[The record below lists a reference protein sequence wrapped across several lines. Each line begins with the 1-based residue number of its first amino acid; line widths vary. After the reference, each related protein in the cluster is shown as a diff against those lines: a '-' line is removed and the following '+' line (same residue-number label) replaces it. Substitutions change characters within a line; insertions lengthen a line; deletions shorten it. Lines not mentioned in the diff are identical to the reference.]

1 MHRLVFRNDR
11 LLPLGEV
18 NLSPGQAG
26 LLNGWGLF
34 TTMRIYDGQP
44 FAFERHWQRLNRDAA
59 RIELPLRYQF
69 PDVSRALRQV
79 IESNAVQNGCARIYF
94 IYNKVGFWSSDEP
107 FPVVDFLIYTN
118 DLPTRIGPTVLG
130 VIEHGRHAAHPLAG
144 VKVTSWLHN
153 VWSLEQA
160 HQRGFEEVILLNER
174 NEVAECTAANIFLIR
189 AGQLETPPLSSGCLA
204 GVTREILLELAPELG
219 LPVIQRPLTLA
230 EVYQA
235 EEVFITSSLR
245 EVQPVAR
252 IEDHTVSQAPGPVTT
267 RLAEAFSAFV
277 GRSLARP

>member
-1 MHRLVFRNDR
+1 MHGLVFRNDG

-59 RIELPLRYQF
+59 RTDLPLRYPF
-69 PDVSRALRQV
+69 PDVTRALEQV
-79 IESNAVQNGCARIYF
+79 IEANAVQNGCARIYF

-107 FPVVDFLIYTN
+107 LPVVDFLIYTN

-130 VIEHGRHAAHPLAG
+130 VLEHGRHAAHPLAG
-144 VKVTSWLHN
+144 VKVTSWLEN

-174 NEVAECTAANIFLIR
+174 NEVAECTAANIFLLR
-189 AGQLETPPLSSGCLA
+189 GGQLETPPLSSGCLG
-204 GVTREILLELAPELG
+204 GVTREILLELAPGLG
-219 LPVIQRPLTLA
+219 LPAIQRPLTLG
-230 EVYQA
+230 EVHQA

-267 RLAEAFSAFV
+267 RLAEAFSAYV
-277 GRSLARP
+277 GQSLART